1 MDETK
6 ERELLLRFCRCIL
19 VELVYSGKLSSDA
32 EYSNIT
38 ATVDIID
45 DIALKMRGQND
56 KG

>member
-6 ERELLLRFCRCIL
+6 EQELLLWFCRGVL
-19 VELVYSGKLSSDA
+19 LELVYSGKLSSET
-32 EYSNIT
+32 EYSNIK